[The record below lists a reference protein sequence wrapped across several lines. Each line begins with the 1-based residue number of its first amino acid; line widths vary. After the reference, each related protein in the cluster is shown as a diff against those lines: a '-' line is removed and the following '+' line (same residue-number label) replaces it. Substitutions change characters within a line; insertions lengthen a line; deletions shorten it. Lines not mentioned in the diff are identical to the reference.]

1 MKGNSKVIAQLQKL
15 LSGELAA
22 RDQYFAHAR
31 MCHDWGYEKLY
42 EHIHHEMEEETHHAD
57 TLIKRIL
64 FLEGVADLSKRD
76 DLDVGATVPEILRK
90 DLDLEYK
97 VTAALK
103 EAIRVCEEEKD
114 YQTRELLRVMLED
127 TEEDHAYWLERQLR
141 LIDAVGLQNYLQSQ
155 M

>member
-1 MKGNSKVIAQLQKL
+1 MKGNSKVISQLQKL

>member
-1 MKGNSKVIAQLQKL
+1 MKGNKKVIEQLQKL

-31 MCHDWGYEKLY
+31 LCHDWGYEKLY
-42 EHIHHEMEEETHHAD
+42 EHIHHEMEEEAQHAD
-57 TLIKRIL
+57 ALIKRIL

-76 DLDVGATVPEILRK
+76 DLDVGSTVPEILHK
-90 DLDLEYK
+90 DLALEYA

-103 EAIRVCEEEKD
+103 EAIRVCEEEQD
-114 YQTRELLRVMLED
+114 YQTREILRVMLAD

-141 LIDAVGLQNYLQSQ
+141 LIDAIGLENYLQSQ